1 MTSFCRR
8 TTFEHDE
15 RQCSP
20 LMHASMTT
28 LNAQIIGSRGLQ
40 QFWPLTERKTPT
52 SDPLVCKWYREGAEK
67 SVARVGTMTCS
78 CATTAKYDFF
88 FQ

>member
-28 LNAQIIGSRGLQ
+28 LNAQIIGSLSFRRGLL
-40 QFWPLTERKTPT
+40 QFWPLTERKMPT
-52 SDPLVCKWYREGAEK
+52 SDPELVSKHNANGIGKVRRK
-67 SVARVGTMTCS
+67 M
-78 CATTAKYDFF
+78 
-88 FQ
+88 